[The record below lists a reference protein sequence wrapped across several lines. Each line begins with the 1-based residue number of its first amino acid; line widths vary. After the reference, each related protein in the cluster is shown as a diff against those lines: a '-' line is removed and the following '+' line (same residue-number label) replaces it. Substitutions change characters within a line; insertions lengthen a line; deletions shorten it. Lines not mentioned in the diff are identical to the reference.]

1 MAKIEK
7 RLSELG
13 LVLPAPPTPMGAYVP
28 ALTVGNLVFI
38 SGQLP
43 REGDRMAVKGKVD
56 TEVRVGFAKQGARLA
71 ALNCLA
77 VLKAEIGDLDRV
89 KRIVR
94 LTGHV
99 ASVPGFIGQ
108 PEVMNGA
115 SELMVEVFGE
125 RGRHTRMT
133 LGVPVLPSDATVAVE
148 MIAEIEEKKVSRPA
162 AKKQRRKG

>member
-7 RLSELG
+7 RIAELG
-13 LVLPAPPTPMGAYVP
+13 LTLPPAPAPMGAYLP
-28 ALTVGNLVFI
+28 AMTVGKLVFI

-43 REGDRMAVKGKVD
+43 RQGDRMAVKGKLGAAVSV
-56 TEVRVGFAKQGARLA
+56 EEGIHAARLA
-71 ALNCLA
+71 GLNCLA
-77 VLKAEIGDLDRV
+77 VLKAEVKNLDRV

-99 ASVPGFIGQ
+99 ASRPDFLRH

-125 RGRHTRMT
+125 KGRHTRMT
-133 LGVPVLPSDATVAVE
+133 LGVPVLPGDAAVAVE
-148 MIAEIEEKKVSRPA
+148 MIAELE
-162 AKKQRRKG
+162 